1 MGGIGRRVVRAARA
15 TGHLVLSLLLV
26 PLCVLALLQFVLALL
41 LSVTFVGLL
50 LLPYAARVNRGVA
63 GLARRLAS
71 KVLDRPVTAR
81 YGPRSGVLNRARLT
95 LNDPVTWRDAGWLAL
110 HILTGVALPA
120 LALALWAGLGFDL
133 SLPIWW
139 WAPLPEHVVNLAGV
153 SIDSWF
159 RVVTVVPVH
168 FAAVAAVALLG
179 IPWLA
184 LADAHLARLVLATP
198 ERVRLAERVAE
209 LTETRA
215 AALDAHG
222 AELRRIE
229 RDLHDGAQA
238 RLVSIAMRLGIAERM
253 MATDPDQAA
262 ELVSEARQ
270 STEETM
276 TELRGIIRGMYPP
289 ILADRGLPGAVAA
302 LAARCPIP
310 VTTATDGV
318 GRLPAAVEAAAYFV
332 VAEALTNVAKHSGAS
347 SASVRLS
354 VRQNDE
360 GGWLTVLIT
369 DDGRGAADE
378 AGGTGLAGIRRR
390 AAAFDGRTDLASPP
404 GGPTTLTVEL
414 PCR

>member
-1 MGGIGRRVVRAARA
+1 MGGIVRRAKRAARA
-15 TGHLVLSLLLV
+15 TGHLVLGLLLV
-26 PLCVLALLQFVLALL
+26 PLCVLALLQFLVSLV

-50 LLPYAARVNRGVA
+50 LVPYTARVNRAVA

-71 KVLDRPVTAR
+71 RWLGRPVTAR
-81 YGPRSGVLNRARLT
+81 YGPRTGILNRARLT
-95 LNDPVTWRDAGWLAL
+95 LNDPMTWRDAGWLAL
-110 HILTGVALPA
+110 HLVAGPVLLA
-120 LALALWAGLGFDL
+120 LALGLWAGLGFDL
-133 SLPIWW
+133 SLPFWW
-139 WAPLPEHVVNLAGV
+139 WRPFPEHSVELTGIAV
-153 SIDSWF
+153 DSWF

-168 FAAVAAVALLG
+168 FAAVAA
-179 IPWLA
+179 LA
-184 LADAHLARLVLATP
+184 LWAIPLLAAADAHLTRLILTTP

-253 MATDPDQAA
+253 MAADPGKAA
-262 ELVSEARQ
+262 ELVAEARR

-289 ILADRGLPGAVAA
+289 ILSDRGLPGAVAA
-302 LAARCPIP
+302 LAAACPVP
-310 VTTATDGV
+310 VTTTTDGV

-354 VRQNDE
+354 EADGR
-360 GGWLTVLIT
+360 LTVVVG
-369 DDGRGAADE
+369 DNGRGAADE
-378 AGGTGLAGIRRR
+378 TGGTGLSGIRRR
-390 AAAFDGRTDLASPP
+390 VAAFDGRTDLASPP
-404 GGPTTLTVEL
+404 GGPTTLIVEL
-414 PCR
+414 PCH

>member
-1 MGGIGRRVVRAARA
+1 MRA
-15 TGHLVLSLLLV
+15 TRHLILSLLLV
-26 PLCVLALLQFVLALL
+26 PLCVLALLQFLAALL

-71 KVLDRPVTAR
+71 RQLDRPVTAR

-95 LNDPVTWRDAGWLAL
+95 LNDPMTWRDAGWLAL
-110 HILTGVALPA
+110 HLPAGVALPA
-120 LALALWAGLGFDL
+120 LALGLWAGLGFDL
-133 SLPIWW
+133 SLPFWW
-139 WAPLPEHVVNLAGV
+139 WAPLPEHTINVTGIA
-153 SIDSWF
+153 IDSWF
-159 RVVTVVPVH
+159 RVITVVPIH
-168 FAAVAAVALLG
+168 FAAFTAVALWA

-184 LADAHLARLVLATP
+184 TADAHLSRLILATP

-253 MATDPDQAA
+253 MATDPDKAA

-289 ILADRGLPGAVAA
+289 ILADRGLSGAVAA
-302 LAARCPIP
+302 LAAGCPVP

-347 SASVRLS
+347 SASVRL
-354 VRQNDE
+354 DE
-360 GGWLTVLIT
+360 ADGRLSIVII

-378 AGGTGLAGIRRR
+378 IGGTGLAGIRRR
-390 AAAFDGRTDLASPP
+390 ATAFDGRTDLASPP

>member
-1 MGGIGRRVVRAARA
+1 MGGIVRRAGRGARG
-15 TGHLVLSLLLV
+15 TGHLLLSLLLV
-26 PLCVLALLQFVLALL
+26 PLCVLALLQFLVSLL

-50 LLPYAARVNRGVA
+50 LLPYTARVNRAVA

-71 KVLDRPVTAR
+71 HWLGRPVEAR
-81 YGPRSGVLNRARLT
+81 YGPRSGILNRARLT
-95 LNDPVTWRDAGWLAL
+95 LNDPMTWRDTGWLAL
-110 HILTGVALPA
+110 HLVTGPVLVAP
-120 LALALWAGLGFDL
+120 ALALWAVLGFDL
-133 SLPIWW
+133 SLPFWW
-139 WAPLPEHVVNLAGV
+139 WAPPPEHTVDLIGV
-153 SIDSWF
+153 PIDNWF
-159 RVVTVVPVH
+159 RVIVVVPLH
-168 FAAVAAVALLG
+168 FAAVAALALVT

-184 LADAHLARLVLATP
+184 SADAHLARLILTAP
-198 ERVRLAERVAE
+198 EHVRLAERVAQ

-253 MATDPDQAA
+253 MVSDPAA
-262 ELVSEARQ
+262 AARLVSEARQ

-302 LAARCPIP
+302 LAAGCAVP
-310 VTTATDGV
+310 VTTSTDGI
-318 GRLPAAVEAAAYFV
+318 GRLPAAVEAAAYFI
-332 VAEALTNVAKHSGAS
+332 VAEALTNVARHSGAS

-354 VRQNDE
+354 EADGR
-360 GGWLTVLIT
+360 LTIVVT

-378 AGGTGLAGIRRR
+378 TAGTGLSGIRRR

-414 PCR
+414 LCG